1 MPCYV
6 SLIGCTFYLS
16 LFYFKI
22 ANVLADMNYITS
34 FLTALGITAFAIPS
48 IIRVSKLKHLF
59 DVPDE
64 RKHHKESVPTL
75 GGMAIFAGLLFSVTF
90 WTDQFQI
97 VELQYIITSLLI
109 LFFIGIQDDLVNLR
123 ASKKL
128 VGQILAGIILV
139 HMAEVK
145 LTTFYGMFGIRDLP
159 LWFSHVFSVFT
170 CVVITNAFNLIDGI
184 DGLAGSLGIVGAFTF
199 GLWFHFLGMT
209 QFTILCSALIGSLL
223 AFLWF
228 NKTPA
233 KIFMGDT
240 GSMLIGFIMALLAM
254 KFIESVRVLPRD
266 HHYKILSVPV
276 FTCTI
281 LIIPLFDTLR
291 VFIIRIAQGKSPF
304 HPDRNHI
311 HHILIDLGLSHLQ
324 ATGSLVLFNIFMI
337 LLIFFL
343 QGVRGEYLLILIV
356 SIPAV
361 TSILLST
368 LRSIRHRGL
377 P

>member
-1 MPCYV
+1 
-6 SLIGCTFYLS
+6 
-16 LFYFKI
+16 
-22 ANVLADMNYITS
+22 
-34 FLTALGITAFAIPS
+34 
-48 IIRVSKLKHLF
+48 
-59 DVPDE
+59 
-64 RKHHKESVPTL
+64 
-75 GGMAIFAGLLFSVTF
+75 
-90 WTDQFQI
+90 
-97 VELQYIITSLLI
+97 LI
-109 LFFIGIQDDLVNLR
+109 LFFIGIKDDLVNLR

-128 VGQILAGIILV
+128 VGQILAAVILV
-139 HMAEVK
+139 HMAGVK

-159 LWFSHVFSVFT
+159 VWFSYVFSVFT

-199 GLWFHFLGMT
+199 GLWYHFLGMT
-209 QFTILCSALIGSLL
+209 QYTILCSALIGSLL

-254 KFIESVRVLPRD
+254 KFIESVRVLPKD
-266 HHYKILSVPV
+266 HPYKILSVPV

-291 VFIIRIAQGKSPF
+291 VFIIRMSKGKSPF

-311 HHILIDLGLSHLQ
+311 HHILIDLGLTHMQ
-324 ATGSLVLFNIFMI
+324 ATGSLVSFNILMI

-343 QGVRGEYLLILIV
+343 QGIKGEFLLALILI
-356 SIPAV
+356 IPFIF
-361 TSILLST
+361 TYT
-368 LRSIRHRGL
+368 LVRFREKRSL

>member
-1 MPCYV
+1 MQSY
-6 SLIGCTFYLS
+6 LLS
-16 LFYFKI
+16 L
-22 ANVLADMNYITS
+22 
-34 FLTALGITAFAIPS
+34 LTAGGITAFAIPS
-48 IIRVSKLKHLF
+48 IIRVARIKHLF
-59 DVPDE
+59 DVPDA
-64 RKHHKESVPTL
+64 RKEHKESVPTL
-75 GGMAIFAGLLFSVTF
+75 GGMAIFAGVIFAVTF
-90 WTDQFQI
+90 WTDQVQI

-109 LFFIGIQDDLVNLR
+109 LFFIGIKDDLINLR

-128 VGQILAGIILV
+128 IGQILAALILV
-139 HMAEVK
+139 HMTDVK

-159 LWFSHVFSVFT
+159 IWFSYFFSVFT

-209 QFTILCSALIGSLL
+209 QYSILCSALIGSLL

-240 GSMLIGFIMALLAM
+240 GSMIVGFIMALLAM
-254 KFIESVRVLPRD
+254 KFIESVRILPKE
-266 HHYKILSVPV
+266 HAYKILSVPV

-281 LIIPLFDTLR
+281 LLIPLFDTLR
-291 VFIIRIAQGKSPF
+291 VFIIRMSRGKSPF

-311 HHILIDLGLSHLQ
+311 HHILIDLGFTHLQ
-324 ATGSLVLFNIFMI
+324 STGCLVLFNIVMI
-337 LLIFFL
+337 FLVFFL
-343 QGVRGEYLLILIV
+343 QGMRGEYLLILI
-356 SIPAV
+356 IAV
-361 TSILLST
+361 PTVLSNLLSA
-368 LRSIRHRGL
+368 LRTRKRNLQVLNS

>member
-1 MPCYV
+1 MYSYLF
-6 SLIGCTFYLS
+6 SLI
-16 LFYFKI
+16 
-22 ANVLADMNYITS
+22 
-34 FLTALGITAFAIPS
+34 TAGLITAFAIPS
-48 IIRVSKLKHLF
+48 IIKIAEIKHLF

-64 RKHHKESVPTL
+64 RKHHSRSVPTL
-75 GGMAIFAGLLFSVTF
+75 GGMAIFAGVIFAVTF
-90 WTDQFQI
+90 WTDQVQI

-109 LFFIGIQDDLVNLR
+109 LFFIGIKDDLVNLR

-128 VGQILAGIILV
+128 IGQILAALILV
-139 HMAEVK
+139 HMANVK

-159 LWFSHVFSVFT
+159 IWFSYFFSVFT

-199 GLWFHFLGMT
+199 GLWYHFLGMT
-209 QFTILCSALIGSLL
+209 QYSILCSALIGSLL

-240 GSMLIGFIMALLAM
+240 GSMIVGFIMSLLAM

-266 HHYKILSVPV
+266 HAYKILSVPV

-291 VFIIRIAQGKSPF
+291 VFIIRMAKGKSPF

-311 HHILIDLGLSHLQ
+311 HHILIDLGLTHLQ
-324 ATGSLVLFNIFMI
+324 ATCSLVLFNILMI
-337 LLIFFL
+337 VLIFFL
-343 QGVRGEYLLILIV
+343 QGFRGEVLLGLILI
-356 SIPAV
+356 IPFV
-361 TSILLST
+361 LSQLLSR
-368 LRSIRHRGL
+368 LRAKRAN
-377 P
+377 

>member
-1 MPCYV
+1 MLSY
-6 SLIGCTFYLS
+6 FLS
-16 LFYFKI
+16 L
-22 ANVLADMNYITS
+22 
-34 FLTALGITAFAIPS
+34 LTAGLITAFAIPS

-64 RKHHKESVPTL
+64 RKHHKEVIPTL
-75 GGMAIFAGLLFSVTF
+75 GGMAIFAGMLFAVTF
-90 WTDQFQI
+90 WTDQVQI
-97 VELQYIITSLLI
+97 VELQYIIASLLI
-109 LFFIGIQDDLVNLR
+109 LFFIGIKDDLVNLR

-128 VGQILAGIILV
+128 IGQIIAGIILV
-139 HMAEVK
+139 HMAGVK

-159 LWFSHVFSVFT
+159 IWFSYVFSVFT

-184 DGLAGSLGIVGAFTF
+184 DCLAGSLGIVGSFTF

-209 QFTILCSALIGSLL
+209 QYSILCSALIGSLL

-266 HHYKILSVPV
+266 HDYKILSVPV

-291 VFIIRIAQGKSPF
+291 VFIIRMAKGKSPF

-311 HHILIDLGLSHLQ
+311 HHILIDLGLTHMQ
-324 ATGSLVLFNIFMI
+324 ATFSLVLFNIAMI
-337 LLIFFL
+337 FLMFFFQGIRGEVLLVLLLLIP
-343 QGVRGEYLLILIV
+343 LIL
-356 SIPAV
+356 S
-361 TSILLST
+361 LS
-368 LRSIRHRGL
+368 LSYFLKKRLGFD
-377 P
+377 